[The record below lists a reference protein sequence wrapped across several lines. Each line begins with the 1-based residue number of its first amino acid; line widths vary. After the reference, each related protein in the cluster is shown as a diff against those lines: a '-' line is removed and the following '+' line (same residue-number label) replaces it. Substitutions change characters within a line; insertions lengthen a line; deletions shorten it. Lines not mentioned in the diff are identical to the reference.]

1 MSQDKLYDLS
11 QLISLSGGNS
21 DFVNKMVQMFLEM
34 TPDIV
39 GRINNG
45 YAENNLDEVGAA
57 AHKIKPTIDMM
68 GITLLR
74 DSIRQLESN
83 AKNRTNLDT
92 IPGLIQDVNDVLNRV
107 MLQLQER

>member
-11 QLISLSGGNS
+11 QLISLSGGNA

-34 TPDIV
+34 TPEIV

-68 GITLLR
+68 GIILLK
-74 DSIRQLESN
+74 DVIRQLENN
-83 AKNRTNLDT
+83 AKNRTNLDS
-92 IPGLIQDVNDVLNRV
+92 IPNLIQEVNEVLNRV
-107 MLQLQER
+107 MQQLQER